1 MKIDEQFVVF
11 CSCIRPST
19 GTNMTIPLPPEIT
32 PETMVDYIGNEFNWQ
47 FIPLGVRVVPID
59 QINPI
64 DDIQ

>member
-1 MKIDEQFVVF
+1 
-11 CSCIRPST
+11 
-19 GTNMTIPLPPEIT
+19 MTIPLPPEIT